1 MNREIKFRGKMID
14 KRRKNGM
21 MHQCVLIS
29 DKTQKFCKMR
39 LKFNLK
45 GYVWKRLK
53 NKKCEKCSNTYT
65 YYNCVY

>member
-21 MHQCVLIS
+21 MYQCVLIS

-39 LKFNLK
+39 LKFNLRS
-45 GYVWKRLK
+45 YVWKRLK
-53 NKKCEKCSNTYT
+53 NKKGVNYE
-65 YYNCVY
+65 